1 MVKNNEVIKE
11 DIIIMNGNLDLMN
24 KALAAKKI
32 VLAAIELGE
41 HAQQTVATGWSDHFQ
56 AYAKLKGTTTTG
68 TCFCKK
74 PATHLVYFWR

>member
-1 MVKNNEVIKE
+1 MKNGEMMKA
-11 DIIIMNGNLDLMN
+11 DIIIMDGNIDLMN
-24 KALAAKKI
+24 KALAEKKV
-32 VLAAIELGE
+32 VLAAIELVE
-41 HAQQTVATGWSDHFQ
+41 HAQHTVNTGWSDHFQ